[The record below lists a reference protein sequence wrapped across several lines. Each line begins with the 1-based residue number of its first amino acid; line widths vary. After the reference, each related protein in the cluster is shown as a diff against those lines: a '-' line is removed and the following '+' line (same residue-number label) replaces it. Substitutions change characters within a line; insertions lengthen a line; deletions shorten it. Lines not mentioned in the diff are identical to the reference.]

1 MFVSGIALG
10 WKYSLLAAFI
20 GILLAGS
27 YSIYLLVSKKIDKKG
42 HIAFGPYLS
51 IGIFMNTIHIL
62 ISSKQLFVDLLGMIF
77 PILFCIG
84 IWLSYFQND
93 TIYNPKGLKLLKAA
107 TTLKLF
113 ITILIVILVLFVLL
127 PIVYLSIHLD
137 SSAFI
142 LSSILLFIVVFIFGI
157 HIGFLFLLKKF
168 LNIVIDIEKEE
179 QSILKESVIYLNAIC
194 CFSIALIYIINI
206 VLYFILN
213 DISIDEQWIN
223 LFNKTGLFDNRL
235 FPTIISICIYIDLGI
250 LFIAFNTYLNHSYYY
265 VSLDNIEVQ
274 QTMTKESYENTLK
287 KQRHMRERLIYI
299 LKLMI
304 PIILFIGIIIAV
316 LLFS

>member
-1 MFVSGIALG
+1 MNQ
-10 WKYSLLAAFI
+10 KT
-20 GILLAGS
+20 ILKKSDKIRIFLNS
-27 YSIYLLVSKKIDKKG
+27 PFMLILSIL
-42 HIAFGPYLS
+42 LS

-93 TIYNPKGLKLLKAA
+93 TIYNPKGLKLLKVV

-127 PIVYLSIHLD
+127 PIVYLFIHLD

-179 QSILKESVIYLNAIC
+179 QSILKESIIYLNAIC

-250 LFIAFNTYLNHSYYY
+250 LCIAFNTYLNHSYYN

-287 KQRHMRERLIYI
+287 KRQHMRERLIYI

>member
-1 MFVSGIALG
+1 MNQKTILKKSDKIRIFLNSPFMLIL
-10 WKYSLLAAFI
+10 FI
-20 GILLAGS
+20 L
-27 YSIYLLVSKKIDKKG
+27 
-42 HIAFGPYLS
+42 LS

-93 TIYNPKGLKLLKAA
+93 TIYNPKGLKLLKVV

-194 CFSIALIYIINI
+194 CFSIALIY
-206 VLYFILN
+206 Y
-213 DISIDEQWIN
+213 
-223 LFNKTGLFDNRL
+223 
-235 FPTIISICIYIDLGI
+235 
-250 LFIAFNTYLNHSYYY
+250 
-265 VSLDNIEVQ
+265 
-274 QTMTKESYENTLK
+274 
-287 KQRHMRERLIYI
+287 
-299 LKLMI
+299 
-304 PIILFIGIIIAV
+304 
-316 LLFS
+316 

>member
-1 MFVSGIALG
+1 M
-10 WKYSLLAAFI
+10 
-20 GILLAGS
+20 
-27 YSIYLLVSKKIDKKG
+27 
-42 HIAFGPYLS
+42 
-51 IGIFMNTIHIL
+51 
-62 ISSKQLFVDLLGMIF
+62 
-77 PILFCIG
+77 
-84 IWLSYFQND
+84 
-93 TIYNPKGLKLLKAA
+93 
-107 TTLKLF
+107 
-113 ITILIVILVLFVLL
+113 
-127 PIVYLSIHLD
+127 
-137 SSAFI
+137 
-142 LSSILLFIVVFIFGI
+142 
-157 HIGFLFLLKKF
+157 
-168 LNIVIDIEKEE
+168 IDIEKEE

-250 LFIAFNTYLNHSYYY
+250 LFIAFNTYLNHSYYN